1 MISCVA
7 RVNMPMNMN
16 EYKKQMEAILYA
28 VGDMVEATE
37 LATALEISVED
48 VRSLME
54 ELIQEYREGERGI
67 QIIELADGYQMSSVP
82 ECYPAIRKLVEPRK
96 RQGLSGA
103 SLEALSIVAYNQP
116 VTKSTIEYIRGV
128 DCTYVVNKLLERG
141 FIEEAGR
148 LDAPGKPIL
157 YQTTVEFLRCFGLKS
172 VDDLPELEQPLMMAE
187 ESPEETA

>member
-1 MISCVA
+1 
-7 RVNMPMNMN
+7 MPMNMN
-16 EYKKQMEAILYA
+16 EYKKQAEAILYA
-28 VGDMVEATE
+28 VGDMVEAKE
-37 LATALEISVED
+37 LATALEISEEN
-48 VRSLME
+48 VRKMME
-54 ELIQEYREGERGI
+54 ELIQEYQEGERGI

-82 ECYPAIRKLVEPRK
+82 ECYPVIRKLLEPRK

-172 VDDLPELEQPLMMAE
+172 VEDLPELEQPLMMAE